1 MLSLTPPPIMS
12 APAVADGRVD
22 YACADGR
29 RVLVLYQPRQ
39 AVVRIE
45 RSEPLVLE
53 PVAGR
58 PDQWR
63 SDAYEGGPVILTRG
77 ADGAAL
83 TTPHWPDT
91 VCRR

>member
-1 MLSLTPPPIMS
+1 MTPPPPPAAT
-12 APAVADGRVD
+12 APFAPGRVD

-29 RVLVLYQPRQ
+29 RVLVLYRPRD

-45 RSEPLVLE
+45 RYAPLVLS

-77 ADGAAL
+77 PESAAL

-91 VCRR
+91 VCRP

>member
-1 MLSLTPPPIMS
+1 MPSLLPPPILS
-12 APAVADGRVD
+12 AQAGGSARVD

-29 RVLVLYQPRQ
+29 RVLVLYRPRD

-45 RSEPLVLE
+45 RSGPLVLT
-53 PVAGR
+53 PVAGHA
-58 PDQWR
+58 DQWR
-63 SDAYEGGPVILTRG
+63 SDAYEGGPVVLTLR

-91 VCRR
+91 LCRP